1 MLDRFQLTAKMN
13 FGLTLTVLFP
23 LATMTVN
30 RTGFVNHVRLQI
42 TIGNR
47 GNIMIYS
54 IFRKCSRYS
63 EKQAFFSKN
72 AEKTLAAKSKNNCT
86 NNHMLFHTAIFILMT
101 SLFPFLCT
109 GCSTTKAPAPVSQSA
124 FYLNTVVTI
133 TLYDGSDPALITECF
148 DLCRHYEQ
156 EFSRTLETS
165 TLYRL
170 NHDTATERPL
180 SEDLQALIATGLTYY
195 EHSNGLF
202 DITVAP
208 LSDLWQFSS
217 VTPTVPD
224 DTALREAICHVG
236 ASKLNLN
243 GDVLHYEDP
252 SIQLDLGGIAKGYIA
267 DRLKENLVKHGVT
280 SALIDL
286 GGNILCVGAKPDGSP
301 FRVGIRE
308 PFAPQG
314 TSIAVAAVSDLSVV
328 TSGVYERC
336 FTEGDI
342 LYHHLLDPKTGY
354 PFNTGLN
361 SVSII
366 SKASV
371 DGDAL
376 STVCFALGTEKGM
389 ELINS
394 MPDVYAV
401 FVTEN
406 NELVYSEGAEQF
418 FQS

>member
-1 MLDRFQLTAKMN
+1 M
-13 FGLTLTVLFP
+13 V
-23 LATMTVN
+23 
-30 RTGFVNHVRLQI
+30 
-42 TIGNR
+42 
-47 GNIMIYS
+47 YS
-54 IFRKCSRYS
+54 FFRKCSCYS
-63 EKQAFFSKN
+63 EKSAFFSSNEENTIETKQKN
-72 AEKTLAAKSKNNCT
+72 HCINRHKPFC
-86 NNHMLFHTAIFILMT
+86 TAITLLIMIA
-101 SLFPFLCT
+101 SVFLST
-109 GCSTTKAPAPVSQSA
+109 GCSTKVPTPVSQSA
-124 FYLNTVVTI
+124 FYLNTVVTV

-148 DLCRHYEQ
+148 DLCRQYEQ
-156 EFSRTLETS
+156 EFSRTAEGS

-180 SEDLQALIATGLTYY
+180 SKDLQTLVATGLSYY
-195 EHSNGLF
+195 ERSNGLF

-217 VTPTVPD
+217 ANPTVPD
-224 DTALREAICHVG
+224 DTVLREALNHVD
-236 ASKLNLN
+236 ASKLSLN
-243 GDVLHYEDP
+243 GDVLHYEDTAL
-252 SIQLDLGGIAKGYIA
+252 QLDLGGIAKGYIA
-267 DRLKENLVKHGVT
+267 DRLKEYLMEQGVT

-286 GGNILCVGAKPDGSP
+286 GGNILCIGAKPDGSP

-314 TSIAVAAVSDLSVV
+314 TSIAVAAVSNLSVV

-376 STVCFALGTEKGM
+376 STVCFALGIEKGM

-406 NELVYSEGAEQF
+406 NELVYSEGAETF
-418 FQS
+418 FQ

>member
-1 MLDRFQLTAKMN
+1 
-13 FGLTLTVLFP
+13 
-23 LATMTVN
+23 
-30 RTGFVNHVRLQI
+30 
-42 TIGNR
+42 
-47 GNIMIYS
+47 MIYS
-54 IFRKCSRYS
+54 IFRKCSHYS
-63 EKQAFFSKN
+63 EKSAFLSANEENTLDEKRNNHYRNRHNPLCTASIVLILIASAFFCTACGTKN
-72 AEKTLAAKSKNNCT
+72 T
-86 NNHMLFHTAIFILMT
+86 
-101 SLFPFLCT
+101 
-109 GCSTTKAPAPVSQSA
+109 PAPVSQSA

-148 DLCRHYEQ
+148 ELCRQYEQ
-156 EFSRTLETS
+156 EFSRTSEDS

-170 NHDTATERPL
+170 NHDMETVRLL
-180 SEDLQALIATGLTYY
+180 SDDLQSLVATGLRYY
-195 EHSNGLF
+195 ELSGGLF

-217 VTPTVPD
+217 ANPAVPEES
-224 DTALREAICHVG
+224 ALHDALMHVD
-236 ASKLNLN
+236 ASQLKLDGNT
-243 GDVLHYEDP
+243 LHYEDTD
-252 SIQLDLGGIAKGYIA
+252 IQLDLGGIAKGYIA
-267 DRLKENLVKHGVT
+267 DRLKEYLIKQGVT

-286 GGNILCVGAKPDGSP
+286 GGNILCIGAKPDGSP

-354 PFNTGLN
+354 PFRTGLN

-376 STVCFALGTEKGM
+376 STVCFALGIEKGM

-401 FVTEN
+401 FVTDE
-406 NELVYSEGAEQF
+406 NELVYSEGAETF
-418 FQS
+418 FH

>member
-1 MLDRFQLTAKMN
+1 
-13 FGLTLTVLFP
+13 
-23 LATMTVN
+23 
-30 RTGFVNHVRLQI
+30 
-42 TIGNR
+42 
-47 GNIMIYS
+47 MIYS
-54 IFRKCSRYS
+54 IFRKCSHYS
-63 EKQAFFSKN
+63 EKSTFFSLNKEILRSN
-72 AEKTLAAKSKNNCT
+72 ESNYHQTDCLKRFYTAVLFLITAMLTL
-86 NNHMLFHTAIFILMT
+86 
-101 SLFPFLCT
+101 LCT
-109 GCSTTKAPAPVSQSA
+109 GCSTTKTPTPVSQSA

-148 DLCRHYEQ
+148 DLCHHYEQ

-170 NHDTATERPL
+170 NHETVAERQL
-180 SEDLQALIATGLTYY
+180 SKDLQSLIATGLSYY
-195 EHSNGLF
+195 ERSNGLF

-217 VTPTVPD
+217 ENPSVPD
-224 DTALREAICHVG
+224 TTVLHEVLKHVG
-236 ASKLNLN
+236 ASKLSLN
-243 GDVLHYEDP
+243 GDTLHYED
-252 SIQLDLGGIAKGYIA
+252 SSVQLDLGGIAKGYIA
-267 DRLKENLVKHGVT
+267 DRLKEYLIDRGVT

-328 TSGVYERC
+328 TSGIYERC
-336 FTEGDI
+336 FTEEDI

-354 PFNTGLN
+354 PFNSGLN

-406 NELVYSEGAEQF
+406 NELVYSEGAETF
-418 FQS
+418 FQ

>member
-1 MLDRFQLTAKMN
+1 
-13 FGLTLTVLFP
+13 
-23 LATMTVN
+23 
-30 RTGFVNHVRLQI
+30 
-42 TIGNR
+42 
-47 GNIMIYS
+47 MIYS

-72 AEKTLAAKSKNNCT
+72 AEKTLVTKSNNNCA
-86 NNHMLFHTAIFILMT
+86 NSHKLFRTAIIILLT
-101 SLFPFLCT
+101 SALTLLCT
-109 GCSTTKAPAPVSQSA
+109 ACSTAKTPTPVSQSA

-133 TLYDGSDPALITECF
+133 TLYDGSDPALIAECF
-148 DLCRHYEQ
+148 DLCHHYEQ
-156 EFSRTLETS
+156 EFSRTLENS
-165 TLYRL
+165 ALYRL
-170 NHDTATERPL
+170 NHETVAERRL
-180 SEDLQALIATGLTYY
+180 SKDLQSLITTGLSYY
-195 EHSNGLF
+195 ERSNGLF

-217 VTPTVPD
+217 SNPSVPD
-224 DTALREAICHVG
+224 NTALLAALNHVD
-236 ASKLNLN
+236 ASKLSMN
-243 GDVLHYEDP
+243 GDILRYEDT

-267 DRLKENLVKHGVT
+267 DRLKEYLVKHGVT

-286 GGNILCVGAKPDGSP
+286 GGNILCIGSKPDGSP

-376 STVCFALGTEKGM
+376 STVCFALGIEKGM

-406 NELVYSEGAEQF
+406 NELVYSEGAETF
-418 FQS
+418 FQ

>member
-1 MLDRFQLTAKMN
+1 
-13 FGLTLTVLFP
+13 
-23 LATMTVN
+23 
-30 RTGFVNHVRLQI
+30 
-42 TIGNR
+42 
-47 GNIMIYS
+47 MIYS

-63 EKQAFFSKN
+63 EKSAFFSAIK
-72 AEKTLAAKSKNNCT
+72 EKKLITHSKSNCI
-86 NNHMLFHTAIFILMT
+86 NSRKLFRTAIVALLT
-101 SLFPFLCT
+101 SLYTLLCT
-109 GCSTTKAPAPVSQSA
+109 GCSTTKAPTPVSQSA

-133 TLYDGSDPALITECF
+133 TLYDGSNPSLITECF
-148 DLCRHYEQ
+148 DLCQRYEQ
-156 EFSRTLETS
+156 EFSRTLENS
-165 TLYRL
+165 SLYLL
-170 NHDTATERPL
+170 NHDTATERQL
-180 SEDLQALIATGLTYY
+180 SKDLQALVATGLSYY
-195 EHSNGLF
+195 ERSNGLF

-217 VTPTVPD
+217 ANPVVPSEE
-224 DTALREAICHVG
+224 ALHEAIKHVD
-236 ASKLNLN
+236 ASLLRLD
-243 GDVLHYEDP
+243 GDTLHYEAP
-252 SIQLDLGGIAKGYIA
+252 SVQLDLGGIAKGYIA
-267 DRLKENLVKHGVT
+267 DRLKEYLINQGVT

-301 FRVGIRE
+301 FRVGTRE

-314 TSIAVAAVSDLSVV
+314 TSLAVASVSDLSVV

-336 FTEGDI
+336 FTEDDI

-406 NELVYSEGAEQF
+406 NELVYSEGAETF
-418 FQS
+418 FQ

>member
-1 MLDRFQLTAKMN
+1 
-13 FGLTLTVLFP
+13 
-23 LATMTVN
+23 
-30 RTGFVNHVRLQI
+30 
-42 TIGNR
+42 
-47 GNIMIYS
+47 MIYS
-54 IFRKCSRYS
+54 IFRKCSCYS
-63 EKQAFFSKN
+63 KKTAFFSLSE
-72 AEKTLAAKSKNNCT
+72 EKKIAIVVLLASLSAL
-86 NNHMLFHTAIFILMT
+86 LF
-101 SLFPFLCT
+101 S
-109 GCSTTKAPAPVSQSA
+109 GCSTTKALTPVSQSA
-124 FYLNTVVTI
+124 FYLNTVITI
-133 TLYDGSDPALITECF
+133 TIYDGSDPAVITECF
-148 DLCRHYEQ
+148 DLCRRYEQ
-156 EFSRTLETS
+156 EFSRTSKDS

-170 NHDTATERPL
+170 NHDTATERQL
-180 SEDLQALIATGLTYY
+180 SEDLQSVIATGLSYY
-195 EHSNGLF
+195 ERSKGLF

-208 LSDLWQFSS
+208 LSDLWQFSAS
-217 VTPTVPD
+217 TPSVPD
-224 DTALREAICHVG
+224 EEALHNALRHVD
-236 ASKLNLN
+236 ASQLSLN
-243 GDVLHYEDP
+243 GDTLHYEDT
-252 SIQLDLGGIAKGYIA
+252 SVQLDLGGIAKGYIA
-267 DRLKENLVKHGVT
+267 DRLKEYLIDKGVT

-336 FTEGDI
+336 FTEEDI

-354 PFNTGLN
+354 PFNSGLN

-406 NELVYSEGAEQF
+406 NELVYSAGAETF
-418 FQS
+418 FQ

>member
-1 MLDRFQLTAKMN
+1 
-13 FGLTLTVLFP
+13 
-23 LATMTVN
+23 
-30 RTGFVNHVRLQI
+30 
-42 TIGNR
+42 
-47 GNIMIYS
+47 MIYS
-54 IFRKCSRYS
+54 IFRKCSHYS
-63 EKQAFFSKN
+63 KKTAFFL
-72 AEKTLAAKSKNNCT
+72 LASISALLFIGCGKSKT
-86 NNHMLFHTAIFILMT
+86 PPPI
-101 SLFPFLCT
+101 
-109 GCSTTKAPAPVSQSA
+109 SQSA

-148 DLCRHYEQ
+148 DLCRRYEQ
-156 EFSRTLETS
+156 EFSRTMENS
-165 TLYRL
+165 ALYRL
-170 NHDTATERPL
+170 NHDTGATRQL
-180 SEDLQALIATGLTYY
+180 SDDLQSLIVTGLFYY
-195 EHSNGLF
+195 ERSEGLF

-217 VTPTVPD
+217 ANPSVPD
-224 DTALREAICHVG
+224 GAALRDALVHVS
-236 ASKLNLN
+236 ASQLSLSGN
-243 GDVLHYEDP
+243 VLHYEDTA
-252 SIQLDLGGIAKGYIA
+252 IQLDLGGIAKGYIA
-267 DRLKENLVKHGVT
+267 DRLKEYLVEQGVT

-286 GGNILCVGAKPDGSP
+286 GGNILCIGAKPDGNP

-308 PFAPQG
+308 PFAAQG

-336 FTEGDI
+336 FTEDGV

-354 PFNTGLN
+354 PFISGLN

-366 SKASV
+366 SKTSV

-376 STVCFALGTEKGM
+376 STVCFALGIEKGM

-406 NELVYSEGAEQF
+406 NELVYSDGAEAF
-418 FQS
+418 FQ

>member
-1 MLDRFQLTAKMN
+1 
-13 FGLTLTVLFP
+13 
-23 LATMTVN
+23 
-30 RTGFVNHVRLQI
+30 
-42 TIGNR
+42 
-47 GNIMIYS
+47 MIYS

-63 EKQAFFSKN
+63 EKSAILLLNGEKSF
-72 AEKTLAAKSKNNCT
+72 AEKSINNCI
-86 NNHMLFHTAIFILMT
+86 NNYKLFRTAIVILLT
-101 SLFPFLCT
+101 SISALLFT
-109 GCSTTKAPAPVSQSA
+109 GCGTAKTPTPTSQSA

-156 EFSRTLETS
+156 EFSRTSEDS

-170 NHDTATERPL
+170 NHNTLLERQL
-180 SEDLQALIATGLTYY
+180 SKDLQSLVATGLTYY
-195 EHSNGLF
+195 ERSNGLF

-217 VTPTVPD
+217 SNPAVPD
-224 DTALREAICHVG
+224 EAALYEALHHVD
-236 ASKLNLN
+236 ASKLSLN
-243 GDVLHYEDP
+243 DDALHYEDT

-267 DRLKENLVKHGVT
+267 DRLKEYLIKQGVT

-286 GGNILCVGAKPDGSP
+286 GGNILCVGAKPDGTP

-314 TSIAVAAVSDLSVV
+314 TSIAVAAVTDLSVV

-336 FTEGDI
+336 FTEDDI

-361 SVSII
+361 SVTII
-366 SKASV
+366 SEASV

-401 FVTEN
+401 FVTET
-406 NELVYSEGAEQF
+406 NELVYSEGAETF
-418 FQS
+418 FQ

>member
-1 MLDRFQLTAKMN
+1 
-13 FGLTLTVLFP
+13 
-23 LATMTVN
+23 
-30 RTGFVNHVRLQI
+30 
-42 TIGNR
+42 
-47 GNIMIYS
+47 MIYS
-54 IFRKCSRYS
+54 IFRKCSCYTKRTV
-63 EKQAFFSKN
+63 FFSASK
-72 AEKTLAAKSKNNCT
+72 EKKLVFLLSAI
-86 NNHMLFHTAIFILMT
+86 LFL
-101 SLFPFLCT
+101 LFT
-109 GCSTTKAPAPVSQSA
+109 GCGASKTPAPVSQSA

-156 EFSRTLETS
+156 EFSRTSEES

-170 NHDTATERPL
+170 NHDTAAARQL
-180 SEDLQALIATGLTYY
+180 SKDLQALIATGLFYY

-217 VTPTVPD
+217 SNPAVPGD
-224 DTALREAICHVG
+224 AALHKALGHVD
-236 ASKLNLN
+236 ASKLRLN
-243 GDVLHYEDP
+243 NDILHYEDT
-252 SIQLDLGGIAKGYIA
+252 SVQLDLGGIAKGYIA
-267 DRLKENLVKHGVT
+267 DRLKEYLIGQGVT

-286 GGNILCVGAKPDGSP
+286 GGNILCIGAKPDGSL

-336 FTEGDI
+336 FTEDGV

-354 PFNTGLN
+354 PFISGLN

-366 SKASV
+366 SKTSV

-376 STVCFALGTEKGM
+376 STVCFALGIEKGM

-406 NELVYSEGAEQF
+406 NELVYSDGAEAF
-418 FQS
+418 FQ

>member
-1 MLDRFQLTAKMN
+1 
-13 FGLTLTVLFP
+13 
-23 LATMTVN
+23 
-30 RTGFVNHVRLQI
+30 
-42 TIGNR
+42 
-47 GNIMIYS
+47 MIYS
-54 IFRKCSRYS
+54 IFQKCSCYA
-63 EKQAFFSKN
+63 EKAMFFSSNIK
-72 AEKTLAAKSKNNCT
+72 KTLVVLLSL
-86 NNHMLFHTAIFILMT
+86 LFALI
-101 SLFPFLCT
+101 CA
-109 GCSTTKAPAPVSQSA
+109 GCSSSQAPDTVSRSA

-133 TLYDGSDPALITECF
+133 TLYDGSNPALITECF
-148 DLCRHYEQ
+148 ELCKKYEQ
-156 EFSRTLETS
+156 EFSRTAEAS
-165 TLYRL
+165 TLYQL
-170 NHDTATERPL
+170 NHDTANERRL
-180 SEDLQALIATGLTYY
+180 SEDLQSLVATGLSYY
-195 EHSNGLF
+195 ERSNGLF

-217 VTPTVPD
+217 ANPAVPD
-224 DTALREAICHVG
+224 GTAIHEALGHVG
-236 ASKLNLN
+236 ASKLSLN
-243 GDVLHYEDP
+243 SDMLHYEDTAV
-252 SIQLDLGGIAKGYIA
+252 QLDLGGIAKGYIA
-267 DRLKENLVKHGVT
+267 DRLKEYLVKQGVT

-286 GGNILCVGAKPDGSP
+286 GGNILCIGAKPDGSP

-314 TSIAVAAVSDLSVV
+314 TSIAVASVSDLSVV

-376 STVCFALGTEKGM
+376 STVCFALGIEKGM

-406 NELVYSEGAEQF
+406 NELVYSEGAEAF
-418 FQS
+418 FQ

>member
-1 MLDRFQLTAKMN
+1 MLNEEKM
-13 FGLTLTVLFP
+13 
-23 LATMTVN
+23 LAT
-30 RTGFVNHVRLQI
+30 
-42 TIGNR
+42 
-47 GNIMIYS
+47 
-54 IFRKCSRYS
+54 
-63 EKQAFFSKN
+63 
-72 AEKTLAAKSKNNCT
+72 KSKNNCV
-86 NNHMLFHTAIFILMT
+86 NSHKRFRTAFVILLT
-101 SLFPFLCT
+101 AALTLLCT
-109 GCSTTKAPAPVSQSA
+109 ACSTTKTPTPVSQSA

-156 EFSRTLETS
+156 EFSRTSEYS
-165 TLYRL
+165 ALYRL
-170 NHDTATERPL
+170 NHDTAPERQL
-180 SEDLQALIATGLTYY
+180 SEDLQSLIATGLTYY
-195 EHSNGLF
+195 ERSNGLF

-217 VTPTVPD
+217 SNPAVPD
-224 DTALREAICHVG
+224 EAALYEALHHVD
-236 ASKLNLN
+236 ASKLSLN
-243 GDVLHYEDP
+243 GDILHYEDP
-252 SIQLDLGGIAKGYIA
+252 AVQLDLGGIAKGYIA
-267 DRLKENLVKHGVT
+267 DRLKEYLIGQGVT

-314 TSIAVAAVSDLSVV
+314 TSIAVATVTDLSVV

-366 SKASV
+366 SEASV

-376 STVCFALGTEKGM
+376 STVCFALGIEKGM

-406 NELVYSEGAEQF
+406 NELVYSEGAEAF
-418 FQS
+418 FAK